1 MTTSSFGT
9 DAFTRADRRRLL
21 RALVATRHARVY
33 RRVEAVLFVAEGCS
47 ISESARRVR
56 AARTSVERWVRRYL
70 AGREATALSDEP
82 RAGRP
87 RAAVRLTKRRLAAAL
102 ERDPR
107 TLGYRA
113 TTWTV
118 ALLARYFGERLA
130 CAISQRTL
138 RRRLRECGYRWKRPR
153 YFYSQRATHLA
164 QKKGLS
170 AVA

>member
-1 MTTSSFGT
+1 MATSSLIT
-9 DAFTRADRRRLL
+9 DAFTHTDRRRLL
-21 RALVATRHARVY
+21 RALETTRQARMY
-33 RRVEAVLFVAEGCS
+33 RRVEAVLCVAEGCS
-47 ISESARRVR
+47 ITESARRVR

-70 AGREATALSDEP
+70 AARDPTALSDAP

-87 RAAVRLTKRRLAAAL
+87 RVAAQLTERRLAAAL
-102 ERDPR
+102 KRDPR

-118 ALLARYFGERLA
+118 ALLARYCSERFA
-130 CAISQRTL
+130 CAISPRTL

-153 YFYSQRATHLA
+153 YLYSQRATHLA